1 MNIDKDKY
9 IQLLFYILSKS
20 YNKPHLGKT
29 VLCTLLY
36 FIDFNYYEI
45 YGKLMTKETYKKS
58 KKGIEPEH
66 FHKITE
72 ELISKKQLYLRKE
85 PYFNR
90 TIHKYYLM
98 TIPNLKLSNTELEI
112 INISLKKLINNN
124 ASSITKYAK
133 KDPPVTIADLG
144 DEIDCRYVFSR
155 NYEYSIGK
163 IKLKN
168 K

>member
-1 MNIDKDKY
+1 MI
-9 IQLLFYILSKS
+9 
-20 YNKPHLGKT
+20 
-29 VLCTLLY
+29 
-36 FIDFNYYEI
+36 
-45 YGKLMTKETYKKS
+45 
-58 KKGIEPEH
+58 
-66 FHKITE
+66 
-72 ELISKKQLYLRKE
+72 
-85 PYFNR
+85 
-90 TIHKYYLM
+90 
-98 TIPNLKLSNTELEI
+98 IPNLKLSNTELEI